1 MYEFDLKTLMKTWAA
16 AKKRFL
22 LNVLVAMVLGLIV
35 SFSIPREYMATCSLA
50 SESQEEDAA
59 GLSSLAAMA
68 GINIGKSADAI
79 SPDLYPKVVSSRRF
93 LVNILYVEVET
104 TDGEHMTYETFLRT
118 RNRQPWWG
126 RVTSAVRNLIKK
138 LVASDTQKQGLP
150 NRIDPEHMTQEQEA
164 LVEGLKGLVTCR
176 MNELDYTIELSV
188 RAQDPL
194 VCKTLVDTVQAH
206 LQDFI
211 TAYRTNKA
219 RNDLH
224 YYQQLEEEANARYL
238 TAQRNYAAYCDAHQG
253 TLLKAYQTEQERLE
267 NELSIAL
274 NTYTQMKR
282 QVQVAEAKVQEKTP
296 AFTVIEAST
305 VPNRHVAPRRMLM
318 TLFCMFLAFAG
329 TLMYYYLR
337 LLFQG
342 TRSQD
347 SVPLLGGEEL

>member
-1 MYEFDLKTLMKTWAA
+1 MYEFDLKTLIKTLTA

-22 LNVLVAMVLGLIV
+22 LNTLVAMVLGLII
-35 SFSIPREYMATCSLA
+35 SFSIPREYIATCSLA

-79 SPDLYPKVVSSRRF
+79 GPDLYPKVVASRRF

-104 TDGEHMTYETFLRT
+104 SDGERMTYEQFLRT
-118 RNRQPWWG
+118 KNRQPWWG
-126 RVTSAVRNLIKK
+126 SITSAVKRFIKNLTTSQSQSP
-138 LVASDTQKQGLP
+138 VTS
-150 NRIDPEHMTQEQEA
+150 NRINPEHMTREQEA
-164 LVEGLKGLVTCR
+164 LVDGLKGLVTCR

-206 LQDFI
+206 LQNFI

-219 RNDLH
+219 RNDLR
-224 YYQQLEEEANARYL
+224 YYQQLEEEANGRYL
-238 TAQRNYAAYCDAHQG
+238 LAQRNYAAYCDAHQG
-253 TLLKAYQTEQERLE
+253 TLLKAFQTEQERLE

-274 NTYTQMKR
+274 NTYTQMKQ
-282 QVQVAEAKVQEKTP
+282 QVQMAEAKVQEKTP

-329 TLMYYYLR
+329 TLVFYYVR
-337 LLFQG
+337 LLLKG
-342 TRSQD
+342 K
-347 SVPLLGGEEL
+347 GK